1 MLIIEVL
8 TAAIAVLSLVLT
20 IVWHKKYDVK
30 LHKLDILE
38 KEQHQKELLQ
48 ASLVCVPLPT
58 VPKKLPHF
66 EVVNTGSHDALD
78 VELSLPEDFDVVVK
92 DLFPY
97 EKIVPGQRVEV
108 YYNTWH
114 NGHEAVPVKF
124 TFTDG
129 LSRRDETCFAQ
140 L

>member
-8 TAAIAVLSLVLT
+8 TAAVAVLSLVLT

-38 KEQHQKELLQ
+38 KEQHQQELLQ

-78 VELSLPEDFDVVVK
+78 VELSLPDDFNLVTRG
-92 DLFPY
+92 LFPY
-97 EKIVPGQRVEV
+97 AKIAPGQRVEV

-114 NGHEAVPVKF
+114 HGHEAVPVKF